1 MRTILGR
8 PAGSGL
14 GGISRSLSVAVLVAL
29 ASQACASED
38 KDDAGTGGGAGI
50 SAGGAAGS
58 AAGVGGDAGGP
69 AAGAGGDAGGPA
81 AGAGGDAGGPAAG
94 AGGNAGGPAAGAGGN
109 AGGPA
114 AGAGGDAGG
123 PGAGAGGDAGAPAA
137 GAGGAAGNAGAGGGG
152 GAGGSD
158 VLPQDAGIKFL
169 GEASKEIPKGEAF
182 APSNFNGIAPFST
195 GVVSVGIANTS
206 GAELTIESVEIV
218 LAAGLKPEEIRQS
231 KPGST
236 LYQAVDLAGTKI
248 AADGSATLGL
258 HFWPFASGPR
268 NATIIVKTSDGKQAS
283 FELQGRGRDNLV
295 LSPTVSVESEK
306 VYAVAPGKVSFF
318 DVGGAIADDADGLI
332 FSGNARELYDKFNPD
347 LALIHTKADGSV
359 AWAKSWNETF
369 HQKVPDPNAETG
381 GGADQIAN
389 GGDGYVYYGASR
401 STDSSNA
408 EPGSFQALVYKVKIA
423 DGSMAWAKG
432 LRNGTIDQAWAG
444 FMGYTLDASLP
455 DRVIVA
461 GYSDGN
467 KWAFAAIK
475 KSDGSII
482 YSRTLDI
489 TPGSAGKIYSVRVG
503 ADGVGYFG
511 GEAASRAH
519 LARITGLDTDSPAVD
534 WVAATGG
541 GIGTRIDSIDLT
553 EEGDA
558 LTELFIGGATRSFA
572 VARYKKDATLTW
584 SKTWGDT
591 NSLNTARVV
600 RRHGGSVYVGGKMS
614 LTTFD
619 QTSGDGFMLVL
630 DVATGAYKTGG
641 AYYTGKTT
649 TTIAAHSIK
658 GFVFQGESVYTVM
671 DGYPGSN
678 NSGHYWGFWYQ
689 PPTEK
694 LDLPLEGKDG
704 SERLTDF
711 NPGTLAKVA
720 GVALKRFPKSSGV
733 EGDPGKEVTVYDID
747 TSTIWKDIDSADAG
761 FYDAKTYEHGPVG
774 HFNVQKLK
782 VTELFRKISRRRF
795 GGGRMR
801 GAGGRRRIA
810 VVCGPQPL
818 HRPPRRR
825 SLSRR
830 RARARSSRRT
840 SGRWQDRG
848 SARRCHPV

>member
-1 MRTILGR
+1 MRNILGR

-14 GGISRSLSVAVLVAL
+14 GSISRSLSVALLVAV
-29 ASQACASED
+29 AAQACASED
-38 KDDAGTGGGAGI
+38 KDDGAGG
-50 SAGGAAGS
+50 SAGIASGGTAGAS
-58 AAGVGGDAGGP
+58 AGVGGDAGGP

-94 AGGNAGGPAAGAGGN
+94 AGGD

-123 PGAGAGGDAGAPAA
+123 PAAGAGGDAGGPAA
-137 GAGGAAGNAGAGGGG
+137 GAGGDAGGPAAGAGGSG
-152 GAGGSD
+152 GAGGGV
-158 VLPQDAGIKFL
+158 VLPQDAGIKFT

-195 GVVSVGIANTS
+195 GIVSVGIANTS
-206 GAELTIESVEIV
+206 GAELTIQSVEIV

-236 LYQAVDLAGTKI
+236 LYQAADLAGTKI

-268 NATIIVKTSDGKQAS
+268 TATIIVKTSDGKQAS

-295 LSPTVSVESEK
+295 LSPTVSMESEK

-318 DVGGAIADDADGLI
+318 DVGGAVADDADGLI
-332 FSGNARELYDKFNPD
+332 FSGNARELYDKFTPD
-347 LALIHTKADGSV
+347 LALIRTKADGSV
-359 AWAKSWNETF
+359 AWAKTWTEKF
-369 HQKVPDPNAETG
+369 HQKVPDPNNETG

-389 GGDGYVYYGASR
+389 GGDGFVYYGASR
-401 STDSSNA
+401 STDNSNA

-423 DGSMAWAKG
+423 DGSIAWAKG
-432 LRNGTIDQAWAG
+432 LRNGTVDQAWAG
-444 FMGYTLDASLP
+444 FMGYTIDASLP
-455 DRVIVA
+455 DRVIVG

-489 TPGSAGKIYSVRVG
+489 TPGSAGKIYSIRVG
-503 ADGVGYFG
+503 ADGAGYFG

-519 LARITGLDTDSPAVD
+519 LARITGLDTDTPAVD
-534 WVAATGG
+534 WVMATGG

-619 QTSGDGFMLVL
+619 QTSGEGFMLVL
-630 DVATGAYKTGG
+630 DAATGAYKTGG

-649 TTIAAHSIK
+649 TTIAAHSVK

-678 NSGHYWGFWYQ
+678 NAEHYWGFWYQ

-711 NPGTLAKVA
+711 NPGTLAKVE
-720 GVALKRFPKSSGV
+720 GIALKRFPKSAGV

-747 TSTIWKDIDSADAG
+747 TSAIWKDIDSADAG

-782 VTELFRKISRRRF
+782 ITELFVKSA
-795 GGGRMR
+795 GGGWGR
-801 GAGGRRRIA
+801 GGCGTPGGRRRTA
-810 VVCGPQPL
+810 VVCGLRAPLWRRGVRSVGGQREPALRVEQVGAGKIGSQPDGVAAL
-818 HRPPRRR
+818 D
-825 SLSRR
+825 
-830 RARARSSRRT
+830 AGT
-840 SGRWQDRG
+840 GR
-848 SARRCHPV
+848 